1 MLIRSGEVTL
11 REFDGSLS
19 ETVHEIRNHPS
30 VRAHLRDS
38 RPIARESHD
47 RWVREN
53 LLEAR
58 RLRLFVVLRG
68 EAPQG
73 IALLRNFSGRS
84 AEVGLM
90 MVQAERRPLVAYIA
104 AHLVCYFGF
113 EVLDLEQLYSYVP
126 LHHERALAFNLGCGF
141 EATGKPSEV
150 YHELVLTRA
159 RSRSHAVHK
168 RFRSTRKIVVS
179 GALE

>member
-1 MLIRSGEVTL
+1 MLIRSGEVAL
-11 REFDGSLS
+11 REFEEPLS
-19 ETVHEIRNHPS
+19 AAVHEIRNHPS
-30 VRAHLRDS
+30 VRAHLRDT
-38 RPIARESHD
+38 RPISRESHD

-58 RLRLFVVLRG
+58 RLRLFVVHRG
-68 EAPQG
+68 EEPQG

-90 MVQAERRPLVAYIA
+90 MVQAERRRLVAYIA

-113 EVLDLEQLYSYVP
+113 ERLGLEELYSYVP
-126 LHHERALAFNLGCGF
+126 LAHAGALAFNLGCGF
-141 EATGKPSEV
+141 EPTGKPSDV
-150 YHELVLTRA
+150 YHELVLTRS

-168 RFRSTRKIVVS
+168 RFRASRKIVVT
-179 GALE
+179 